1 MKNIV
6 YLLVMAAILI
16 GSGEATAQKQKKDKK
31 SKSKTGVT
39 SKEVNTSKETNTP
52 IVKDST
58 KTFNVGKGTATVNEV
73 SKAQN
78 AEIVQEDIVDPG
90 VLEQEA
96 QPFIQTTQNGSINW
110 SEQYVEAKGRSV
122 IDNAK
127 FTNPAQAK
135 LMATRGAV
143 VEAQRNLLEI
153 VQGVNVT
160 SETKVK
166 DMIATSDYIYTRI
179 DGVIKG
185 ATQVG
190 EAVEKDGFVEVTY
203 RVPLYEK
210 GNSVAS
216 AVYSGLPTMNNKSGK
231 ISDGN
236 SQATNGKG
244 DATSE
249 SNEGSVPNGLVFNY
263 NGKTIDPSLFP
274 VVFDEQ
280 GNMLLDFSKMY
291 DPNKGKFPKIL
302 QGTKDIFEAANF
314 KKGTEILNVID
325 ASNGKIVID
334 KPSSSKINWTKIQ
347 KVASTAGKVVKFI
360 LTII

>member
-1 MKNIV
+1 MKSLI
-6 YLLVMAAILI
+6 YLFVMAAFLI
-16 GSGEATAQKQKKDKK
+16 GSLDASAQKQKKNKK
-31 SKSKTGVT
+31 SKNKIETTTDVSKEKPATAKDTSKTSVT
-39 SKEVNTSKETNTP
+39 KLNS
-52 IVKDST
+52 
-58 KTFNVGKGTATVNEV
+58 ATVTTA
-73 SKAQN
+73 SKDN
-78 AEIVQEDIVDPG
+78 SNEIVQQEEIVNPE
-90 VLEQEA
+90 VLEENA
-96 QPFIQTTQNGSINW
+96 TPFIQTTQNGAINW

-122 IDNAK
+122 IDATK
-127 FTNPAQAK
+127 FPNPAQAK

-190 EAVEKDGFVEVTY
+190 EAIEKDGYVEVTM

-216 AVYSGLPTMNNKSGK
+216 AVYGGLPQINNKSGK
-231 ISDGN
+231 VSTGTGDAASG
-236 SQATNGKG
+236 SGKG
-244 DATSE
+244 GDAAV
-249 SNEGSVPNGLVFNY
+249 SNNSAVPNGLVFNY
-263 NGKTIDPSLFP
+263 NGKTIDPALFP

-280 GNMLLDFSKMY
+280 GNLLLDFSKMY
-291 DPNKGKFPKIL
+291 DPKKGKFPKIL
-302 QGTKDIFEAANF
+302 QGTKEIFEAANF
-314 KKGTEILNVID
+314 KKGTEILNVVD

-334 KPSSSKINWTKIQ
+334 KPSSSKINWEKIQ
-347 KVASTAGKVVKFI
+347 KVAATAGKVFKFI